1 MNVNGD
7 TIPLYGLGIVI
18 LLLLL
23 ILSAIYL
30 LVGYWQRRIPQ
41 SLKKFPPDFHQLQV
55 ENKKVLAIT
64 RKFSAEDP
72 PPYGALMIDINH
84 QLDEVANRL
93 VELKNHYVSVQDLIH
108 QITFPS
114 WKFLIGAPFTFLTW
128 YSLTREVD
136 LISQEV
142 DKIKFDFG
150 LIQEKI
156 NELEKQAWLVS
167 IRARQAIEGEKT
179 IRRLMEY
186 LGNER
191 LRGDTVELAGVQEEQ
206 VIEGLEKIPGY
217 FFTGDESNVSKQAT
231 KADVCTV
238 YELLD
243 EIEPSLDALST
254 QLISWENR
262 YKTLE
267 EKVNKASTQMER
279 VEQFLDGPPPFV
291 EISDE
296 KGRLEIIKITL
307 MVMTDTLHRLEVES
321 FDVFEQELD
330 QQQNALV
337 ELGDRL
343 RKGFR
348 QNSRLKSLLDDL
360 AHYQRECSADITSL
374 GKNQQYP
381 ILWDISQSQFMSI
394 NKAVSELGSPYK
406 DRTLEEIETE
416 LAMADKL
423 SLQMMRLK
431 AHLIAVSSQ
440 HTYLLS
446 LMVSEEKQRGAEW
459 VEEYKQLGSE
469 IAEFHPDN
477 WQRSHAVAGY
487 LTDVLTLQSRH
498 NTILLRDPK
507 TAIPESQLDDI
518 IMKCESIIQD
528 HQQLKLRSEKIQ
540 ARLQWIK
547 STDASTRE
555 QYQTLRSAINQISWL
570 VNSNSFLKQFAEP
583 ELSKIRKDIERYGSE
598 LNQTQSGMIEK
609 KSMAVNI
616 FQDDLL
622 AAGNR
627 WLERLNQDVS
637 SRSGSL
643 ADSIDKIHKIAS
655 LDDPAIIKAQRL
667 LAREERRVSQIQLNT
682 APIVQLDVL
691 VSEIRGRSSVWQE
704 FVAVQ
709 QELEEIVAAPL
720 QDAVSHAEKQRNL
733 ALAALSEASQKISE
747 QRAWPAC
754 SVSLSEERVKT
765 DELETRWVSLKSKP
779 TRAIWVVRQYGE
791 LAAGYQEVFGK
802 VTRAR
807 QWAAQEQKRIMDLE
821 SEIDRLNNYWRR
833 QEQLINQDPIA
844 VEQVRRMRLHSSEE
858 VSRIKQSWISGS
870 SDINTYDDVLQALL
884 ENARSLRSAV
894 VTMKTG
900 GGEPQEIRLERERRL
915 E

>member
-1 MNVNGD
+1 
-7 TIPLYGLGIVI
+7 
-18 LLLLL
+18 
-23 ILSAIYL
+23 
-30 LVGYWQRRIPQ
+30 
-41 SLKKFPPDFHQLQV
+41 
-55 ENKKVLAIT
+55 
-64 RKFSAEDP
+64 
-72 PPYGALMIDINH
+72 
-84 QLDEVANRL
+84 
-93 VELKNHYVSVQDLIH
+93 
-108 QITFPS
+108 
-114 WKFLIGAPFTFLTW
+114 
-128 YSLTREVD
+128 
-136 LISQEV
+136 
-142 DKIKFDFG
+142 
-150 LIQEKI
+150 
-156 NELEKQAWLVS
+156 
-167 IRARQAIEGEKT
+167 
-179 IRRLMEY
+179 
-186 LGNER
+186 
-191 LRGDTVELAGVQEEQ
+191 
-206 VIEGLEKIPGY
+206 
-217 FFTGDESNVSKQAT
+217 
-231 KADVCTV
+231 
-238 YELLD
+238 
-243 EIEPSLDALST
+243 
-254 QLISWENR
+254 
-262 YKTLE
+262 
-267 EKVNKASTQMER
+267 
-279 VEQFLDGPPPFV
+279 
-291 EISDE
+291 
-296 KGRLEIIKITL
+296 
-307 MVMTDTLHRLEVES
+307 
-321 FDVFEQELD
+321 
-330 QQQNALV
+330 
-337 ELGDRL
+337 
-343 RKGFR
+343 
-348 QNSRLKSLLDDL
+348 
-360 AHYQRECSADITSL
+360 
-374 GKNQQYP
+374 
-381 ILWDISQSQFMSI
+381 
-394 NKAVSELGSPYK
+394 
-406 DRTLEEIETE
+406 
-416 LAMADKL
+416 
-423 SLQMMRLK
+423 
-431 AHLIAVSSQ
+431 
-440 HTYLLS
+440 
-446 LMVSEEKQRGAEW
+446 
-459 VEEYKQLGSE
+459 
-469 IAEFHPDN
+469 
-477 WQRSHAVAGY
+477 
-487 LTDVLTLQSRH
+487 
-498 NTILLRDPK
+498 
-507 TAIPESQLDDI
+507 
-518 IMKCESIIQD
+518 
-528 HQQLKLRSEKIQ
+528 LKLRSEKIQ

-691 VSEIRGRSSVWQE
+691 VSEMRGRSSVWQE